1 MARTF
6 LVTLHYDG
14 GGFAGWQRQVE
25 ERTVQGEVERALQRL
40 CAQPVRVHAAGRTD
54 AGVHAIGMGAS
65 CTVSDRWT
73 DGALRRAL
81 NALLPEDCRAMD
93 VQEAREGFHARKSAC
108 ARRYRYVIGTDE
120 AAGSPF
126 RRRHERPLG
135 RSLAEPALGAPA
147 A

>member
-54 AGVHAIGMGAS
+54 AGVHAAGMGAS
-65 CTVSDRWT
+65 CTVSARLCV
-73 DGALRRAL
+73 GMPGSER
-81 NALLPEDCRAMD
+81 EDCA
-93 VQEAREGFHARKSAC
+93 K
-108 ARRYRYVIGTDE
+108 
-120 AAGSPF
+120 
-126 RRRHERPLG
+126 
-135 RSLAEPALGAPA
+135 APA
-147 A
+147 KTAATSHSGGG